1 MVRLSVIISGENQI
15 AQLVGNI
22 GENLRKGFF
31 LFCFVLFKG
40 EGRIKKNQG
49 MTEHPRAKDSR
60 HIATPRPEGIRAWE
74 QKVIC

>member
-1 MVRLSVIISGENQI
+1 MVRLSVMISGENQI

-22 GENLRKGFF
+22 GENLRKVFF
-31 LFCFVLFKG
+31 FFFFKG
-40 EGRIKKNQG
+40 EDKIKKNQD

-74 QKVIC
+74 QKVAK

>member
-1 MVRLSVIISGENQI
+1 MVRLSVMISGENQI

-22 GENLRKGFF
+22 GENLRKVFF
-31 LFCFVLFKG
+31 FFFFFFKG
-40 EGRIKKNQG
+40 EDKIKKNQD

-74 QKVIC
+74 QKVAK